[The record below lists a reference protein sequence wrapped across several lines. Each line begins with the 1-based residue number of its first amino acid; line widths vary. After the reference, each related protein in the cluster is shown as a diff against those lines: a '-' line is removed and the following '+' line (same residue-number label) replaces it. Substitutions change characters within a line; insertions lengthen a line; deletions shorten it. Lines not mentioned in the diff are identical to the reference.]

1 MRLLE
6 ELVKFKTKTVYNNF
20 MQITP
25 SGTHTPVETMGSV
38 NKIIRKLT
46 DSKLLKDVSLLVT
59 MANILILLIKC
70 KR

>member
-25 SGTHTPVETMGSV
+25 SGTHTPVETM
-38 NKIIRKLT
+38 IIRKLT